1 MQHID
6 LDLLARKE
14 VDRVA
19 LLGYGSQARYQLEAL
34 LLVRRP
40 RRVVVWGPSVARATG
55 AIFLLPFTLVAASFL
70 NGLAIPLRSVY
81 KLEGLITDRHLDNA
95 AKVMLG
101 DVVKKLS
108 KPEAGQ
114 LKDLPKVSS
123 IREFRVDSVD
133 EYSVGQV
140 LGIADVFAEGDL
152 VDVTGISKGKGF
164 AGVIK
169 RHNFHR
175 GPKTH
180 GSDHH
185 RAPGSIGPGTTPGRV
200 YRGLKMSGHMGDER
214 VTIKKVRVVR
224 TDTDRNLLLVN
235 GSLPGARGSLIL
247 VKKA

>member
-1 MQHID
+1 MTTSSVGLIG
-6 LDLLARKE
+6 RK
-14 VDRVA
+14 V
-19 LLGYGSQARYQLEAL
+19 GM
-34 LLVRRP
+34 
-40 RRVVVWGPSVARATG
+40 
-55 AIFLLPFTLVAASFL
+55 TLVFAEAGTMVAVSVV
-70 NGLAIPLRSVY
+70 AIEPNTVTRLRT
-81 KLEGLITDRHLDNA
+81 TDRDGYTA
-95 AKVMLG
+95 VQIG
-101 DVVKKLS
+101 TDVVKKLS
-108 KPEAGQ
+108 KPETGQ

-133 EYSVGQV
+133 DYSVGQV
-140 LGIADVFAEGDL
+140 LGFADLFAEGDL

-164 AGVIK
+164 AGHIK

-200 YRGLKMSGHMGDER
+200 YRGLKMAGHMGDER